1 MTLKMKNAKFDKS
14 ARIWF
19 ELYFV
24 LVIVGTMLINRLPSL
39 LDDRQPLYLFFWV
52 TAMIV
57 GCLKAIRVKLIVDSD
72 YKAIEIVET
81 RKGVNLYL
89 KNYWQPIYVPFKW
102 LEVKQAN
109 EKNDFIL
116 NYDKAIQ
123 FKTGK
128 ALLISGGQTTFSEKY
143 FVFEEMSDFFD
154 VVVDLKRNPNLI
166 IDYDKFIPTE
176 KDVSTHKWQT
186 GRIFPWITL
195 GISLPAVIFSAII
208 SDIYFAPSLYTPQ
221 METSLSMPDYHKI
234 YNYSKGMTIST
245 NFYKFT
251 ILHAYKVQQADS
263 GDDYIVLNIN
273 AKASSNHSSI
283 SASNFLS
290 FDNWSIG
297 AEKEGSS
304 LDDASNNEDFFI
316 KNHGKK
322 KNIINNIRS
331 GWDSSE
337 GRDNYTFNVVLAKAT
352 KTTDI
357 VYAGF
362 DASLSKSKNQDTS
375 FVVKVQPKDLE
386 KL

>member
-14 ARIWF
+14 VRIWF

-39 LDDRQPLYLFFWV
+39 LDDRQLLYLFFWV

-123 FKTGK
+123 FKKGK

-154 VVVDLKRNPNLI
+154 VVMDLKKNPNLI

-176 KDVSTHKWQT
+176 KDVSTYKWQT
-186 GRIFPWITL
+186 GKIFPWIAL
-195 GISLPAVIFSAII
+195 GVSLPAVIFSAII

-251 ILHAYKVQQADS
+251 ILHAYKVQQVDS

-316 KNHGKK
+316 KDHGKK

-337 GRDNYTFNVVLAKAT
+337 GRDNYTFNVVLSKAP